1 MGRWG
6 RAPGCSC
13 RPGGREWGGPEH
25 HGTPAEPERA
35 ADGDVRGRGDSRPL
49 RKHKDGGLILSSW
62 PEARLTRSHRQGNNT
77 GRAAS
82 GVSGPRPPLRKSWPT
97 SAAAPGV
104 GSPTRRDKEAV
115 AAAAPPAPARCTP
128 PSFLQPLW
136 GAIQGRGSAR
146 GRQGEGPACP
156 VELLFCMTQW
166 FLEKALLGF
175 LSEACAWRGMR
186 VGLGDQWDPNLI

>member
-6 RAPGCSC
+6 RVPGCSC
-13 RPGGREWGGPEH
+13 RPGGREWGDRNTTELPRSPSGPRMATSGGGE
-25 HGTPAEPERA
+25 TPARSGSTKTEDSSCRRGPRPGSLA
-35 ADGDVRGRGDSRPL
+35 HIVRGTIPGVRPPGF
-49 RKHKDGGLILSSW
+49 RAPGLPCVSLGRPRRRRPAW
-62 PEARLTRSHRQGNNT
+62 AARPVETKRPWR
-77 GRAAS
+77 RPR
-82 GVSGPRPPLRKSWPT
+82 PRPPL
-97 SAAAPGV
+97 AAP
-104 GSPTRRDKEAV
+104 
-115 AAAAPPAPARCTP
+115 P

>member
-115 AAAAPPAPARCTP
+115 AAAAPPAPARCTSLAFCSLFGEP
-128 PSFLQPLW
+128 FRAGGRR
-136 GAIQGRGSAR
+136 GAGRVR
-146 GRQGEGPACP
+146 DRP
-156 VELLFCMTQW
+156 VL
-166 FLEKALLGF
+166 
-175 LSEACAWRGMR
+175 
-186 VGLGDQWDPNLI
+186 